1 MKNDFFPHFYVDYSN
16 NRSKSEAI
24 FQGQTYRITILTER
38 LIRFEYNKDGI
49 FFDDLTE
56 RVQNRNFEVPEFQ
69 VNQDEKYLEITT
81 KYFKLQYVKE
91 KPFIGSKLAP
101 DSNLKVT
108 LLNTDKL
115 WYFHHPEARN
125 FGTTP
130 TSLDNNVKINFVKG
144 LYSVDGFATIDDSTS
159 MILMPDGYL
168 MTTNIPRFWIVFK
181 RLFSFNWI
189 SWTDTKICPWNMV
202 ESK

>member
-69 VNQDEKYLEITT
+69 VNQDEKYLEI
-81 KYFKLQYVKE
+81 
-91 KPFIGSKLAP
+91 P
-101 DSNLKVT
+101 D
-108 LLNTDKL
+108 
-115 WYFHHPEARN
+115 
-125 FGTTP
+125 
-130 TSLDNNVKINFVKG
+130 
-144 LYSVDGFATIDDSTS
+144 
-159 MILMPDGYL
+159 
-168 MTTNIPRFWIVFK
+168 
-181 RLFSFNWI
+181 
-189 SWTDTKICPWNMV
+189 
-202 ESK
+202 